1 MMYKFIFSDI
11 DECEDNPC
19 NEGMVCT
26 NTEGSYKC
34 TRQPAPEALPIRT
47 PSSDPKTTPS
57 SSTTTPSSSTTTPSR
72 STTMPSRST
81 TMPSSSTT
89 KATRPPVTTPVSD
102 GMGPEIMVP
111 STSEGIHVPMTRRQ
125 GKGVLVAEEG
135 RIISLNLGD
144 LTVVWTPNCSN
155 YVEIRNGETSMAPL
169 IGRYC
174 GRGPTVFNSTVPRMF
189 VRWSLQEPSGQCI
202 VKTVAAPS
210 KEM

>member
-81 TMPSSSTT
+81 TMPSRSTTMPSSSTT
-89 KATRPPVTTPVSD
+89 KAS
-102 GMGPEIMVP
+102 
-111 STSEGIHVPMTRRQ
+111 
-125 GKGVLVAEEG
+125 
-135 RIISLNLGD
+135 
-144 LTVVWTPNCSN
+144 C
-155 YVEIRNGETSMAPL
+155 
-169 IGRYC
+169 
-174 GRGPTVFNSTVPRMF
+174 PTVFNSTVPKMF

-202 VKTVAAPS
+202 VKTAAAPS